1 MSIFDIFMTDIF
13 SNKDFLESCII
24 EGKQH
29 DCIVSNITGGITYTD
44 AGQQSEVSFTLDIKL
59 PIARMP
65 ETNDKVIFRGET
77 YKVSYIEIDSASTSI
92 KIYLVAQSKGV

>member
-1 MSIFDIFMTDIF
+1 
-13 SNKDFLESCII
+13 
-24 EGKQH
+24 
-29 DCIVSNITGGITYTD
+29 
-44 AGQQSEVSFTLDIKL
+44 
-59 PIARMP
+59 MP